1 MHPGLVD
8 VAQATQVFVDESLAY
23 PVAQFPLSHFPAPVE
38 LQAVEAEQSAWHFPQ
53 VPEVFAVLKPY
64 PTEQASQ
71 APLFAQVL
79 QLSTQHPL
87 PHNLVV
93 LLYLYPVTHE
103 VESQNP
109 APFVGQA
116 EQLSAYFKQV
126 LLLKVL

>member
-1 MHPGLVD
+1 ML
-8 VAQATQVFVDESLAY
+8 SLTY
-23 PVAQFPLSHFPAPVE
+23 PAAQFPASHFPAPVVLHE
-38 LQAVEAEQSAWHFPQ
+38 VVVKQLAWHFPQ
-53 VPEVFAVLKPY
+53 VPEVLAVVKPN

-79 QLSTQHPL
+79 QLSTPHPL

-93 LLYLYPVTHE
+93 LLYLYPVAHE

-116 EQLSAYFKQV
+116 VQLSAHFKQV
-126 LLLKVL
+126 LAFKV